1 MSRAAYY
8 KWLNRQPTVQEREN
22 EQLVASIQHLYT
34 QVDGI
39 YGYRRITMTINRQ
52 RENEGLKK
60 VNKKRIYRLMQI
72 CGLEAAI
79 RHRPKKYRKA
89 KPDYVA
95 ENVLAREFT
104 AEKPNQNGVQM

>member
-22 EQLVASIQHLYT
+22 EQLVESIQHLYT

-52 RENEGLKK
+52 REKEGLKK
-60 VNKKRIYRLMQI
+60 VNKKRI
-72 CGLEAAI
+72 
-79 RHRPKKYRKA
+79 
-89 KPDYVA
+89 
-95 ENVLAREFT
+95 
-104 AEKPNQNGVQM
+104 